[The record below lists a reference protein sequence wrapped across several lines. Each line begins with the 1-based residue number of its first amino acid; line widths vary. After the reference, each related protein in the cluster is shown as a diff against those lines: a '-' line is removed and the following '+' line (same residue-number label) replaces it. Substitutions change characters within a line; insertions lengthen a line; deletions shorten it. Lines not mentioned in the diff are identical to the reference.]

1 MHNREGNTFAEPSLK
16 THFSTLLRISAH
28 SPKLLGFTFKHRVA
42 SAWKTMRSAHPPKM
56 VKNMKWFNR
65 KNTLEEVVEKTEQRF
80 VIEIG
85 HNRNSELII
94 KKMRV
99 SGDDLE
105 QCIADL
111 QLALQD
117 FKVLQAEQ

>member
-1 MHNREGNTFAEPSLK
+1 
-16 THFSTLLRISAH
+16 
-28 SPKLLGFTFKHRVA
+28 
-42 SAWKTMRSAHPPKM
+42 
-56 VKNMKWFNR
+56 MKWFNR
-65 KNTLEEVVEKTEQRF
+65 KNTVEEVIENTEQRF
-80 VIEIG
+80 VIEVG

-117 FKVLQAEQ
+117 FKILQAEQ

>member
-1 MHNREGNTFAEPSLK
+1 
-16 THFSTLLRISAH
+16 
-28 SPKLLGFTFKHRVA
+28 
-42 SAWKTMRSAHPPKM
+42 
-56 VKNMKWFNR
+56 MKWFNR

-99 SGDDLE
+99 SGDNLE

-117 FKVLQAEQ
+117 FQVLKATEQ

>member
-1 MHNREGNTFAEPSLK
+1 
-16 THFSTLLRISAH
+16 
-28 SPKLLGFTFKHRVA
+28 
-42 SAWKTMRSAHPPKM
+42 
-56 VKNMKWFNR
+56 MKWFNK
-65 KNTLEEVVEKTEQRF
+65 KNTVEEAVENTEQRF

-105 QCIADL
+105 QCITDL

-117 FKVLQAEQ
+117 FKILQAEQ